1 MSFRLKYLLAASA
14 MLLPGSVADAQIP
27 VEVFA
32 GHKKATLDIM
42 FFKYFKDKTG
52 GNTRFLFFNR
62 NRASLDYAMTSTSN
76 LPQFGFTEA
85 VSYNHPKLRGLAP
98 VMVGQVFGSGFFPKA
113 GIQLAYI
120 KKEITLFSWLVS
132 ETRRDPT
139 LDFFF
144 LGRYTPR
151 LTEKANLFCQ
161 MELLNAFPT
170 SAQKSFAFTQR
181 VRLGSKLKAFQFGV
195 AADFSATGRKD
206 YKTANNIGGFLRY
219 EY

>member
-1 MSFRLKYLLAASA
+1 M
-14 MLLPGSVADAQIP
+14 
-27 VEVFA
+27 
-32 GHKKATLDIM
+32 
-42 FFKYFKDKTG
+42 
-52 GNTRFLFFNR
+52 FFNR

-170 SAQKSFAFTQR
+170 SVPHLRGADLQPVLFPNPVTGSAR
-181 VRLGSKLKAFQFGV
+181 VGFIAEQNGTAALEITDLSGRVLQHSEHSAMAGLNKIALNTAEITPGVYLLHLRLNEQSTVIRFIKQL
-195 AADFSATGRKD
+195 
-206 YKTANNIGGFLRY
+206 
-219 EY
+219 